1 MASDGYRRG
10 YVSFAHFLLYF
21 FLVQV
26 VHVLFFIVYVFTFQ
40 PTGSKGPDSDGYTE
54 SKLKGV
60 TTNKDDIGKE
70 NEAYSR
76 DKSLNK
82 HEKGRTKHK
91 NKENKHEKSRTKHKN
106 KDEKDKDSSDN
117 ESHKKDKKPSVH
129 VTSKK
134 ERDLEDFESHCLEKQ
149 TSKSDKIN
157 KSQYKAKMDNSNQ
170 DTIDIENKQHSSAE
184 AQEEEDDDE
193 DKFDFDSQ
201 EDKIPESLE
210 PSIEPSIK
218 LKVDNLTDK
227 PKVEKHKIDKPPMET
242 SITDRYSKIL
252 STKGTKETLRESIE
266 QTAKYIEE
274 EADARSR
281 KNSGAL
287 TPSKA
292 TDVCSRKSKSFTDY
306 EPSLKELFELEKD
319 SKEKQSGKTKLTS
332 KEKTSKKS
340 KKNKTETLDREES
353 SNNRKLKKGKVSN
366 ESKEEEQTV
375 SSRRS
380 LRKRGTNKSY
390 KEIEE
395 SDISFVEESQVAK
408 GLDEDNSEADM
419 NDGNVCKKEF
429 TATKIVTEN
438 KDQSDNEEQVEGSCF
453 NDNFEEQINDAGSDA
468 SSDISEDYRF
478 NNSQA
483 SQDLNQDAEMDVHV
497 HSQNKA
503 NISEQMNTEETWS
516 KVTESIKSQAKG
528 KQTKNKKIKDKVKG
542 KVNTNKHE
550 NDPDIDEGTE
560 VELSESEDN
569 NTSAQKQSER
579 KTKNRKPES
588 TKKNS
593 NKSNSEVDHSFESK
607 KADNSIKQYKHDKK
621 DEMKQG
627 KKDKSKSVVHAQKK
641 EKVKFEEG
649 VDGGHFKLSQV
660 NSLSKKKG
668 KGFVFQMSY
677 CRSETNYKYNNPI
690 SGMYK
695 SKFSKGYDPYDFG
708 ACENEAVMSEGDSQ
722 NLEDKK
728 SGESTFKPRKF
739 FKHSRKDNDH
749 NLDESNT
756 KNRNCNNRKSSDNDT
771 DTKDRSIISPDLNDS
786 LVMSLTSPST
796 HKSRGKT
803 KQDKKPTKGRSR
815 KQPEEKTDMET
826 TVSVDFT
833 DNPPID
839 DQVNQ
844 TKFHAKSKQKSKE
857 VKGKRMKKNN
867 LEDTV
872 ESTADSESSLV
883 CSPSPPKIDMKKSN
897 RRLKENKQTQ
907 KRGIKSDQSSDN
919 VMESDSSL
927 IVSPELPKTSVQGRR
942 KSAVNDSSLNYKNNI
957 QFEESSRSS
966 RKTDRHS
973 CGKNKTNR
981 SKSDNVTVERKE
993 STSPIEINSD
1003 DNDSESEH
1011 NQSRSKM
1018 LMKQD
1023 PVTKKWYRQ
1032 LDTRDNKKAEEK
1044 SHKHRKDTKVG
1055 FFNMSLVPRKQF
1067 FGDFRLGK
1075 IQTFVLG

>member
-1 MASDGYRRG
+1 MIYLCYAT
-10 YVSFAHFLLYF
+10 FKIEILYF
-21 FLVQV
+21 FVQV
-26 VHVLFFIVYVFTFQ
+26 VHVHVYVFTFQ
-40 PTGSKGPDSDGYTE
+40 STGSKGPDSDGYTE
-54 SKLKGV
+54 SKLKRV

-106 KDEKDKDSSDN
+106 KDEKDTDSSDI
-117 ESHKKDKKPSVH
+117 ESHKKDKKLSVH

-149 TSKSDKIN
+149 TTKSDKIN
-157 KSQYKAKMDNSNQ
+157 KSENEAKMDNPNQ

-184 AQEEEDDDE
+184 AQEEEEDE

-227 PKVEKHKIDKPPMET
+227 PKVEKPKIDKPPMET

-408 GLDEDNSEADM
+408 ALDEDNFEADM
-419 NDGNVCKKEF
+419 NDGKVCKKF

-438 KDQSDNEEQVEGSCF
+438 KDQSDNEEQVEDSCF
-453 NDNFEEQINDAGSDA
+453 NDNFEEQIIDAGSDA

-483 SQDLNQDAEMDVHV
+483 SQDLNQDAAMDVHV
-497 HSQNKA
+497 LSRNKA

-516 KVTESIKSQAKG
+516 KVTESSKSQAKG
-528 KQTKNKKIKDKVKG
+528 KQTKNKKIKE

-550 NDPDIDEGTE
+550 NDSNIDEGTE

-579 KTKNRKPES
+579 KTKNGKPES

-593 NKSNSEVDHSFESK
+593 VKSNNEVDHSLESK
-607 KADNSIKQYKHDKK
+607 KVDNSIKQCKNDKK

-649 VDGGHFKLSQV
+649 VDGGHFKHSQV
-660 NSLSKKKG
+660 NSMSKKKG

-722 NLEDKK
+722 NLEDKN

-739 FKHSRKDNDH
+739 FKHSRKDNNH

-756 KNRNCNNRKSSDNDT
+756 KNRNCNNRKNSDNYS
-771 DTKDRSIISPDLNDS
+771 DTKDPSIVSPDLNDS
-786 LVMSLTSPST
+786 LVMSLTSPAT
-796 HKSRGKT
+796 HKSRGNT

-815 KQPEEKTDMET
+815 KQPEENIDMEA
-826 TVSVDFT
+826 TVSVDFK
-833 DNPPID
+833 DNLPID
-839 DQVNQ
+839 DRVNQ
-844 TKFHAKSKQKSKE
+844 TKSHAKSKQKSKE
-857 VKGKRMKKNN
+857 VKGKRMNKHN

-872 ESTADSESSLV
+872 DSTADSESSLV
-883 CSPSPPKIDMKKSN
+883 CSPSPPKIDIKKSN
-897 RRLKENKQTQ
+897 RRLKKNKQTQ

-942 KSAVNDSSLNYKNNI
+942 KSAVNDSSLNFENNI

-973 CGKNKTNR
+973 CDKNKKTNR

-1003 DNDSESEH
+1003 DNDSESER
-1011 NQSRSKM
+1011 NQSRSKR

-1032 LDTRDNKKAEEK
+1032 SDICDNKKAEGK

-1055 FFNMSLVPRKQF
+1055 FFNMNLVP
-1067 FGDFRLGK
+1067 
-1075 IQTFVLG
+1075 